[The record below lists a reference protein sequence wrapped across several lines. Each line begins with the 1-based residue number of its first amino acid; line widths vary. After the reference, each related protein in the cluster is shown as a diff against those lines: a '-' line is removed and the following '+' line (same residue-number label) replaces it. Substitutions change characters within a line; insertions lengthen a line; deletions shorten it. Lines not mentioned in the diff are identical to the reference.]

1 MFGPY
6 VIVRCNKI
14 ECGRFSYCKANQK
27 TKKCP
32 YCGKRLKVEK
42 ERLRFTDSP
51 IIARKMVQEF
61 NKRLGELTEP
71 DWYKNNKD
79 E

>member
-1 MFGPY
+1 MQ
-6 VIVRCNKI
+6 CS
-14 ECGRFSYCKANQK
+14 RFSYCKSTQK

-32 YCGKRLKVEK
+32 YCGRTIRLKNVK
-42 ERLRFTDSP
+42 P
-51 IIARKMVQEF
+51 IPAETTLQARKMVQEF

-71 DWYKNNKD
+71 SWYKPEQKG